1 MTDIAE
7 THEVVGREQ
16 WLSARKQLLVKEKA
30 FTRARDALN
39 RERRELPWEA
49 VASDYVFEGPAGPEK
64 LSQLFEGRSQLIVYH
79 FMFGA
84 QDDAGCPHCS
94 FWADSFNNNVVHLN
108 HRDASFVAISRA
120 PYPKLAAYRQ
130 RLGWSFKWL
139 SSGANSFNYDFGASF
154 REEDLE
160 PGKTPFN
167 FGTLPAGLEDREGI
181 SVFYRDAQGRI
192 YRTYSTHG
200 RGIDLMNTAY
210 NFIDLT
216 PKGRD
221 EGDRNQYWVRRHDE
235 YDR

>member
-7 THEVVGREQ
+7 THEIVGREQ
-16 WLSARKQLLVKEKA
+16 WLAARKQLLVKEKA

-39 RERRELPWEA
+39 QERRELPWEA
-49 VASDYVFEGPAGPEK
+49 VATDYVFDGPDGPEK
-64 LSQLFEGRSQLIVYH
+64 LSQLFDGRSQLIVYH
-79 FMFGA
+79 FMFGT
-84 QDDAGCPHCS
+84 QDEVGCPHCS

-154 REEDLE
+154 RREDLE

-181 SVFYRDAQGRI
+181 SVFYKDAQGRI